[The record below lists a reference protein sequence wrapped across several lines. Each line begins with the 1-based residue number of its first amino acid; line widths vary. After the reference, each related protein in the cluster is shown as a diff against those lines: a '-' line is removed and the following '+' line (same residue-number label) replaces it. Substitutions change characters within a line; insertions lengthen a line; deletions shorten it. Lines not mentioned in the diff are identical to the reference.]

1 VTTAPGQGTVV
12 EARLPLTRP
21 GGVEVGSVSLP
32 RVLVVDDHAML
43 RKALVEL
50 LAQDGFGVAGEAA
63 DGADAVALAKQ
74 LEPDVVLMDLR
85 MPVLG
90 GLDATRLI
98 KDACPAIQV
107 VLLTAFESPALQQ
120 QAEDAGC
127 FAYLVKGAPP
137 VTIRQLLRQAAD
149 CRRSLLPP
157 AGSAPVDA

>member
-1 VTTAPGQGTVV
+1 VNRP
-12 EARLPLTRP
+12 RL
-21 GGVEVGSVSLP
+21 
-32 RVLVVDDHAML
+32 LVVDDHEML
-43 RKALVEL
+43 REALVDL
-50 LAQDGFGVAGEAA
+50 LIQAGFEIAGEAA

-120 QAEDAGC
+120 QAEEAGC
-127 FAYLVKGAPP
+127 FAYLVKGGPP
-137 VTIRQLLRQAAD
+137 GDLRLTLHQAMAQ
-149 CRRSLLPP
+149 RRSLLPP
-157 AGSAPVDA
+157 AGSPPVDA

>member
-1 VTTAPGQGTVV
+1 MSP
-12 EARLPLTRP
+12 
-21 GGVEVGSVSLP
+21 P
-32 RVLVVDDHAML
+32 RVLVADDHAML
-43 RKALVEL
+43 REALVDL
-50 LAQDGFGVAGEAA
+50 LVQAGFEVAGEAA

-85 MPVLG
+85 MPGLG

-98 KDACPAIQV
+98 RDACPATQV

-120 QAEDAGC
+120 QAEEAGC

-137 VTIRQLLRQAAD
+137 GAIRLALDQALAG
-149 CRRSLLPP
+149 RRSPLPP